1 MPTTS
6 DYLTQLEQ
14 DREDLVDNLETKG
27 ITGLSGDETFT
38 ELVPEVL
45 NIPSGGG
52 SGLDWSAI
60 GYSGEPNIGIQD
72 GYDYAVEVKNNWV
85 PATSLQFKF
94 NVNVKLMFMPLVDTS
109 STTSMRQMFG
119 DCESLLFVPILDTS
133 SVTNMQNMFQGCG
146 ALKTIP
152 LLDTSSVT
160 NMTQMFASCRSLRDV
175 PILDTSSVT
184 NMQSMFTTCFNL
196 SDASLDNILQMC
208 INATS
213 YNGTKTL
220 SQIGFLSGYGQT
232 ASRIQALPHY
242 QDFIDAGWTIGYS

>member
-133 SVTNMQNMFQGCG
+133 SVTNMQ
-146 ALKTIP
+146 
-152 LLDTSSVT
+152 
-160 NMTQMFASCRSLRDV
+160 
-175 PILDTSSVT
+175 
-184 NMQSMFTTCFNL
+184 SMFTTCFNL